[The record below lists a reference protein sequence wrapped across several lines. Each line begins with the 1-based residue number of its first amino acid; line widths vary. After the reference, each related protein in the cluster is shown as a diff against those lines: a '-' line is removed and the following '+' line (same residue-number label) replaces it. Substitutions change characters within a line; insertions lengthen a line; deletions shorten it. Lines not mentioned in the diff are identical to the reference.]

1 MEDKRGMRKRASKP
15 ASVIPKDA
23 VLLTPEPEKPHESS
37 PYGIKPGYYAAK
49 QMLELVN
56 KHKSNARAI
65 QFIAD
70 MLETGDAENDG
81 FAEMLRTN
89 RQNPAALARL
99 VKQSV
104 G

>member
-1 MEDKRGMRKRASKP
+1 MKKRTSKP

-23 VLLTPEPEKPHESS
+23 VLLIPEPEKPQESS
-37 PYGIKPGYYAAK
+37 PYEIKPGYYTAK

-56 KHKSNARAI
+56 EHKFNPQAI
-65 QFIAD
+65 QFLAD
-70 MLETGDAENDG
+70 MLETGDVESDG

-89 RQNPAALARL
+89 RQNAAALARL